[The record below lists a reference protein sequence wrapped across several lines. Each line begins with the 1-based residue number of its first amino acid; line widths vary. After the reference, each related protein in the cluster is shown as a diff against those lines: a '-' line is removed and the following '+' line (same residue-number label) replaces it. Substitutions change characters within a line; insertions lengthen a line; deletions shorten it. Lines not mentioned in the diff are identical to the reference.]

1 MENEIKELV
10 QTVQKLHDPIK
21 GCPADK
27 VRPLSDVIN
36 KLKQEVDEV
45 VLAFEKND
53 FENLKEEIGDVLIDL
68 IHISEV
74 AKKEGLFDLSQS
86 LVEAKNKLIRRHPHV
101 WGNRKCN
108 TPEEA
113 EAIWQEMKQKERL
126 GLVKV

>member
-10 QTVQKLHDPIK
+10 ETVQRLHDPIN

-27 VRPLSDVIN
+27 VRPLKDVIY
-36 KLKQEVDEV
+36 KLEQEVKEV
-45 VLAFEKND
+45 IQAFEKND
-53 FENLKEEIGDVLIDL
+53 LENLKEEIGDVLIDL

-74 AKKEGLFDLSQS
+74 AKKEKLFDLSES
-86 LVEAKNKLIRRHPHV
+86 LIKAKEKLIRRHPHV

-113 EAIWQEMKQKERL
+113 EAIWQEMKQKEKL
-126 GLVKV
+126 GLIK